1 MSEQPKAETPTLVIA
16 PGAFA
21 DAASWNGCTIE
32 GGIRPTLSQEAPDP
46 FSDAIRELG
55 GAS

>member
-21 DAASWNGCTIE
+21 AAASWNGCTIK
-32 GGIRPTLSQEAPDP
+32 GGIRPTFPRKRPTHSPTP
-46 FSDAIRELG
+46 FAN
-55 GAS
+55 